1 MNGTVLIH
9 HGILGMH
16 WGIRRFQNPD
26 GSLTAAG
33 RARYYQDAEGNT
45 TKLPSGKELKNERA
59 NLAVDYVENSP
70 HAKAVEDRRW
80 QLAKEQMAEEN
91 ALAKKVLPPGYK
103 PPEGKDGWKWNDL
116 TAEQRQQLLD
126 KLRENMQRREA
137 KAQRLSYELES
148 AGREYADRVLLKK
161 YGSQAFE
168 AIENDDNKRAKN
180 MVATIAAIPVAVV
193 AAGLVARAIRKK
205 KEG

>member
-45 TKLPSGKELKNERA
+45 KRLPSGKELKNERA
-59 NLAVDYVENSP
+59 NLAVEYVESSP
-70 HAKAVEDRRW
+70 HARAVEDRRW
-80 QLAKEQMAEEN
+80 ELVKEQMAEEN

-103 PPEGKDGWKWNDL
+103 PPEGKDGLKLNDL

-137 KAQRLSYELES
+137 EAQRLSYELDS
-148 AGREYADRVLLKK
+148 AGREYADKVLLKK

-168 AIENDDNKRAKN
+168 AIENDDNKQAKK
-180 MVATIAAIPVAVV
+180 MVAAMAAIPLAAV
-193 AAGLVARAIRKK
+193 AAGLVTRAIRKK